1 MAVDAKAVS
10 TDKKRYNIRI
20 SGLGGQGV
28 VTSAHILGA
37 AMDNAG
43 KYASLVPFFGS
54 EKRMA
59 PVEAYVRASSQ
70 PIYEVGEVVYPDIIM
85 IYHPQVVTHGKSY
98 TMPFYTGLKPNSLI
112 IINSDVDILDEEDK
126 EVLNRL
132 NAKVVQFEATELA
145 IKIAGTE
152 LATNMA
158 MMGMVLGIMD
168 LVSEENIEAAV
179 RERFLGNSFV
189 ASGGTASLDS
199 AIEKKFKKKEELLSK
214 NMEVIN
220 KTFDLA
226 RSINMDTDNL
236 IIKLDI

>member
-1 MAVDAKAVS
+1 MEQR
-10 TDKKRYNIRI
+10 KRYNMRI

-28 VTSAHILGA
+28 VTSAHILGS

-43 KYASLVPFFGS
+43 KFASLVPFFGS

-59 PVEAYVRASSQ
+59 PVEAYVRASSE

-85 IYHPQVVTHGKSY
+85 IYHSQVVTHGKSY
-98 TMPFYTGLKPNSLI
+98 TMPFYTGLKPNSLV
-112 IINSDVDILDEEDK
+112 IINTDVDVLEPEDI
-126 EVLNRL
+126 EVLTRL
-132 NAKVVQFEATELA
+132 NAKVVQFNATELA
-145 IKIAGTE
+145 LKIAGTE

-158 MMGMVLGIMD
+158 MMGMVLGLTE
-168 LVSEENIEAAV
+168 LVTEDDIEKAV

-199 AIEKKFKKKEELLSK
+199 AIEKKFKKKEDLLAK

-220 KTFDLA
+220 ATFEMANSIDL
-226 RSINMDTDNL
+226 STNDL
-236 IIKLDI
+236 IINIAV

>member
-1 MAVDAKAVS
+1 MA

-28 VTSAHILGA
+28 VTTAHILGST
-37 AMDNAG
+37 MDNAG

-59 PVEAYVRASSQ
+59 PVEAYVRASSE

-85 IYHPQVVTHGKSY
+85 IYHSQVVTHGKSY

-112 IINSDVDILDEEDK
+112 IINSDINVLDEDDK
-126 EVLNRL
+126 KVLADL
-132 NAKVVQFEATELA
+132 NTKVVQFNATELA
-145 IKIAGTE
+145 QKIAGTE

-158 MMGMVLGIMD
+158 MMGMLLGLTK
-168 LVSEENIEAAV
+168 LVTEDNIEKAV

-189 ASGGTASLDS
+189 ASGGTAALDS
-199 AIEKKFKKKEELLSK
+199 AIEKKFKKKEQLLEA
-214 NMEVIN
+214 NMNVIKWTFEMSNKIDLTTGDLITQIEV
-220 KTFDLA
+220 
-226 RSINMDTDNL
+226 
-236 IIKLDI
+236 

>member
-1 MAVDAKAVS
+1 MEQR
-10 TDKKRYNIRI
+10 KRYNMRI

-28 VTSAHILGA
+28 VTSAHILGS

-43 KYASLVPFFGS
+43 KFASLVPFFGS

-59 PVEAYVRASSQ
+59 PVEAYVRASSE

-85 IYHPQVVTHGKSY
+85 IYHSQVVTHGKSY
-98 TMPFYTGLKPNSLI
+98 TMPFYTGLKPNSLV
-112 IINSDVDILDEEDK
+112 IINTDVDVLEEEDII
-126 EVLNRL
+126 VLNKL
-132 NAKVVQFEATELA
+132 NARVVQFNATELA
-145 IKIAGTE
+145 LKIAGTE

-158 MMGMVLGIMD
+158 MMGMVLGLTE

-199 AIEKKFKKKEELLSK
+199 AIEKKFKKKEELLAK

-220 KTFDLA
+220 ATFEMANSIDL
-226 RSINMDTDNL
+226 DGEDL
-236 IIKLDI
+236 IINIAV

>member
-1 MAVDAKAVS
+1 MEIR
-10 TDKKRYNIRI
+10 KRYNMRI

-28 VTSAHILGA
+28 VTSAHILGS

-43 KYASLVPFFGS
+43 KFASLVPFFGS

-59 PVEAYVRASSQ
+59 PVEAYVRASSE

-85 IYHPQVVTHGKSY
+85 IYHSQVITHGKSY
-98 TMPFYTGLKPNSLI
+98 TMPFYMGLKPNSLV
-112 IINSDVDILDEEDK
+112 IINSDVDVLDAEDK
-126 EVLNRL
+126 IVLNRL
-132 NAKVVQFEATELA
+132 NAKVVQFDATELA

-158 MMGMVLGIMD
+158 MMGMVLGITG
-168 LVSEENIEAAV
+168 LVTKEHIEKAV

-199 AIEKKFKKKEELLSK
+199 AIEKKFKKKEELLEK
-214 NMEVIN
+214 NMAVIN
-220 KTFDLA
+220 ETFKLAESIDL
-226 RSINMDTDNL
+226 NTDEL
-236 IIKLDI
+236 IIKLDA

>member
-1 MAVDAKAVS
+1 MATSRSIANR
-10 TDKKRYNIRI
+10 KRYNMRV

-28 VTSAHILGA
+28 VTTAHILGA

-59 PVEAYVRASSQ
+59 PVEAYVRASSEE
-70 PIYEVGEVVYPDIIM
+70 IYEVGEVVYPDIIM
-85 IYHPQVVTHGKSY
+85 IFHSQVVTHGKSY
-98 TMPFYTGLKPNSLI
+98 TMPFYTGLKKDSLI
-112 IINSDVDILDEEDK
+112 IINSDIDVLTDEDK
-126 EVLNRL
+126 VVLNKL
-132 NAKVVQFEATELA
+132 NAKVVQFNATELA
-145 IKIAGTE
+145 MKVAGTE

-158 MMGMVLGIMD
+158 MMGMVLGLTK
-168 LVSEENIEAAV
+168 LVTEENIEAAV

-199 AIEKKFKKKEELLSK
+199 AIEKKFKKKEELLAK

-220 KTFDLA
+220 KTFEMADSISLEEADL
-226 RSINMDTDNL
+226 ITN
-236 IIKLDI
+236 IEI

>member
-1 MAVDAKAVS
+1 MEKV
-10 TDKKRYNIRI
+10 RYNMRI

-28 VTSAHILGA
+28 VTSAHILGS

-59 PVEAYVRASSQ
+59 PVEAYVRASTE

-85 IYHPQVVTHGKSY
+85 IYHSQVVTHGKSY
-98 TMPFYTGLKPNSLI
+98 TMPFYTGLKKNSLV
-112 IINSDVDILDEEDK
+112 IINTDRDVLEPDDIK
-126 EVLNRL
+126 VLTDL
-132 NAKVVQFEATELA
+132 NAKVVQFDATQLA
-145 IKIAGTE
+145 LEVAGTE

-158 MMGMVLGIMD
+158 MMGMLLGITK

-179 RERFLGNSFV
+179 RERFLGTSFV
-189 ASGGTASLDS
+189 ASGGTAALDS
-199 AIEKKFKKKEELLSK
+199 AIEKKYKKKEELLAK

-220 KTFDLA
+220 KTFEMAD
-226 RSINMDTDNL
+226 SINLDTDELVINFVETAVA
-236 IIKLDI
+236 

>member
-1 MAVDAKAVS
+1 MAA
-10 TDKKRYNIRI
+10 DKKRYNIRI

-28 VTSAHILGA
+28 VTTAHILGA
-37 AMDNAG
+37 TMDNAG

-85 IYHPQVVTHGKSY
+85 IYHSQVVTHGKSY

-112 IINSDVDILDEEDK
+112 IINTDIN
-126 EVLNRL
+126 VLNEDDIKVLTDL
-132 NAKVVQFEATELA
+132 NAKVVQFNATELA
-145 IKIAGTE
+145 QKIAGTE

-158 MMGMVLGIMD
+158 MMGMLLGLTK
-168 LVSEENIEAAV
+168 LVSTENIEAAV

-189 ASGGTASLDS
+189 ASGGTAALDS
-199 AIEKKFKKKEELLSK
+199 AIEKKFKKKEQLL
-214 NMEVIN
+214 E
-220 KTFDLA
+220 A
-226 RSINMDTDNL
+226 NMDVIKWTFEMANKIDLTTGGL
-236 IIKLDI
+236 ITQIDV

>member
-1 MAVDAKAVS
+1 MAASIVGR
-10 TDKKRYNIRI
+10 KRYNIRI

-28 VTSAHILGA
+28 VTSAHILGTS
-37 AMDNAG
+37 MDNAG

-59 PVEAYVRASSQ
+59 PVEAYVRASSEE
-70 PIYEVGEVVYPDIIM
+70 IYEVGEVVYPDIIM
-85 IYHPQVVTHGKSY
+85 IYHSQVVTHGKSY
-98 TMPFYTGLKPNSLI
+98 TMPFYTGLKKNALI
-112 IINSDVDILDEEDK
+112 IINSDIDVLSDEDK

-145 IKIAGTE
+145 MKVAGTE

-158 MMGMVLGIMD
+158 MMGMVLGLTK
-168 LVSEENIEAAV
+168 LVNTENIEAAV

-199 AIEKKFKKKEELLSK
+199 AIEKKFKKKEELLAK

-220 KTFDLA
+220 ATFKMADSIDLENA
-226 RSINMDTDNL
+226 DL
-236 IIKLDI
+236 ITKFEI

>member
-1 MAVDAKAVS
+1 MATSRSIANR
-10 TDKKRYNIRI
+10 KRYNMRV

-28 VTSAHILGA
+28 VTTAHILGA

-59 PVEAYVRASSQ
+59 PVEAYVRASSEE
-70 PIYEVGEVVYPDIIM
+70 IYEVGEVVYPDIIM
-85 IYHPQVVTHGKSY
+85 IFHSQVVTHGKSY
-98 TMPFYTGLKPNSLI
+98 TMPFYTGLKKDSLI
-112 IINSDVDILDEEDK
+112 IINSDIDVLTDEDK
-126 EVLNRL
+126 AVLNKL
-132 NAKVVQFEATELA
+132 NAKVVQFQATELA
-145 IKIAGTE
+145 MRIAGTE

-158 MMGMVLGIMD
+158 MMGMVLGLTK
-168 LVSEENIEAAV
+168 LVTEENIEAAV

-220 KTFDLA
+220 KTFEMADSISLEEADL
-226 RSINMDTDNL
+226 ITN
-236 IIKLDI
+236 IEI